1 MPVEY
6 GPWGRVYDLF
16 RRWQRNGAWHRTSMR
31 PGPAIRA
38 IGIVATLAD
47 LRAEDGRDVLREI
60 SQHTDIEMRH
70 VAELI
75 VEWARTG
82 HLASDIRHQLERGM
96 ATRATLRPEPG

>member
-1 MPVEY
+1 MRSR
-6 GPWGRVYDLF
+6 WDLSVDSTVC
-16 RRWQRNGAWHRTSMR
+16 RPHHHA

-38 IGIVATLAD
+38 IGSIVTLAG

-60 SQHTDIEMRH
+60 SQHPDIKVRD

-75 VEWARTG
+75 VWAHAG
-82 HLASDIRHQLERGM
+82 HLASDIRHKLERSM

>member
-1 MPVEY
+1 M
-6 GPWGRVYDLF
+6 GPE
-16 RRWQRNGAWHRTSMR
+16 RRLHGLPAPTSMR

-38 IGIVATLAD
+38 ICRAIGIVVTLAG

-60 SQHTDIEMRH
+60 SQRADNKMRH

-82 HLASDIRHQLERGM
+82 HLASAIRHKLERGM